1 MPYYYRRRQNRYRRR
16 RWFRPWRPRGFIRY
30 RRRRWRKQ
38 RRVRRKL
45 KRLSIKEWQPQNI
58 KKCCI
63 KGLHCLFYCNKDT
76 LQRNFRMYEHSI
88 NPEHIPGGGG
98 FSITKYSLDG
108 LYEQHQLD
116 RNWWT
121 QSNYNLPMARY
132 LGGYLKCYQSKHVDY
147 LVKCHFNFPMLAT
160 QLLYQSCQ
168 PSFMMM
174 SRYTYFIPSKET
186 RLLKKGYKKIKL
198 HPPQQMSN
206 KWFFQRDLCKTGLV
220 LIQAVAASF
229 DEYYIGTYNTS
240 NNCTLYTLNPHFWKR
255 HDFIQP
261 PVDGYTPYSVG
272 TTTKHLWTTHS
283 VVNNIN
289 QLKANELIYLGLTQ
303 KNQQGQPLSQNNKD
317 TYFTDHK
324 NWGNPFKEEY
334 LTETDTIYV
343 TTEPMVS
350 LKEKL
355 FNSLQQNSPLTPG
368 IITTV
373 SQQLLIQC
381 RYSPDRDTGEGN
393 KMYLKNLIRDTS
405 GWEEP
410 SEENLITEGFPLWT
424 LAFGFLDWHKKLG
437 EAVNLY
443 RSWVIVI
450 QTKFIEPELPYYIL
464 LDSNFIHDT
473 SPYQD
478 TSQKIKD
485 PDDENKWYPSC
496 RYQQQS
502 LESLVQTGPGIYRFH
517 NEKTVQAK
525 LKYNFYFKFG
535 GCVPKMDTVHNPCD
549 QAIYPIP
556 NQISSTCSLQNPAQ
570 PPETFLYQ
578 FDVYKDLLTKAATKR
593 ISKDWQTET
602 SLSTGQSRM
611 QPTTAQ
617 KALQEEEASSDEEK
631 DPQKMFLQL
640 QQYKRERRLLE
651 YQLQQLLGQP

>member
-16 RWFRPWRPRGFIRY
+16 RWFRPWRSRGFIRY

-88 NPEHIPGGGG
+88 NPHGIPGGGG

-108 LYEQHQLD
+108 LYEQHELD

-121 QSNYNLPMARY
+121 QSNYNLPMCRY
-132 LGGYLKCYQSKHVDY
+132 LGGYLKCYQSTHVDY
-147 LVKCHFNFPMLAT
+147 LVKCHFNYPMVAT
-160 QLLYQSCQ
+160 QLLYQATQ

-174 SRYTYFIPSKET
+174 SRYTHFIPSKQT
-186 RLLKKGYKKIKL
+186 RLIKKGYKKIKL
-198 HPPQQMSN
+198 TPPQQMSN

-229 DEYYIGTYNTS
+229 DQYYIPSNSLS
-240 NNCTLYTLNPHFWKR
+240 NNCTLYTLNTHFWKR

-261 PVDGYTPYSVG
+261 PIDGYTPYSAG
-272 TTTKHLWTTHS
+272 TTTKHLWTTDQTAQLTQ
-283 VVNNIN
+283 IN
-289 QLKANELIYLGLTQ
+289 ANMLTYLALTQ
-303 KNQQGQPLSQNNKD
+303 KNQSGQKLSNSNKD
-317 TYFTDHK
+317 TYFTNH
-324 NWGNPFKEEY
+324 NLWGNPFKQEY
-334 LTETDTIYV
+334 LDETDTIYV
-343 TTEPMVS
+343 TTEPMVT
-350 LKEKL
+350 LKAKL
-355 FNSLQQNSPLTPG
+355 LQSLQENKPLPAGT
-368 IITTV
+368 ITTV
-373 SQQLLIQC
+373 SQQLLIEC

-410 SEENLITEGFPLWT
+410 TDEDLITEGFPLWT

-437 EAVNLY
+437 TAINLY

-450 QTKFIEPELPYYIL
+450 QTKFIEPELPYYVL
-464 LDSNFIHDT
+464 LDFNFVHGT
-473 SPYQD
+473 SPY
-478 TSQKIKD
+478 KD
-485 PDDENKWYPSC
+485 PQHDKIDPEDENKWYPSC

-502 LESLVQTGPGIYRFH
+502 LESIVQTGPGIYKFG
-517 NEKTVQAK
+517 NEKSVEAK

-535 GCVPKMDTVHNPCD
+535 GCVPKMDTIHNPCD

-593 ISKDWQTET
+593 ISKAWQTER

-611 QPTTAQ
+611 QPSTAQ
-617 KALQEEEASSDEEK
+617 KAIEEEETASDEEK

-651 YQLQQLLGQP
+651 FQLRELLGQP

>member
-1 MPYYYRRRQNRYRRR
+1 
-16 RWFRPWRPRGFIRY
+16 
-30 RRRRWRKQ
+30 
-38 RRVRRKL
+38 
-45 KRLSIKEWQPQNI
+45 
-58 KKCCI
+58 
-63 KGLHCLFYCNKDT
+63 
-76 LQRNFRMYEHSI
+76 MYEHSI

-108 LYEQHQLD
+108 LYEQHELD

-147 LVKCHFNFPMLAT
+147 LVKCHFNYPMVAT
-160 QLLYQSCQ
+160 QLLYQSTQ

-174 SRYTYFIPSKET
+174 SRYTHFIPSKET

-229 DEYYIGTYNTS
+229 DQYYIGTYNTS

-272 TTTKHLWTTHS
+272 TTTKHLWTTHNI
-283 VVNNIN
+283 VANIN
-289 QLKANELIYLGLTQ
+289 QLKAENLIYLALTQ
-303 KNQQGQPLSQNNKD
+303 KNQPGINLTTYNKD

-324 NWGNPFKEEY
+324 LWGNPFKEEY
-334 LTETDTIYV
+334 LSETDTIYV

-355 FNSLQQNSPLTPG
+355 FKSLQDKTAIPTG
-368 IITTV
+368 TITQV

-410 SEENLITEGFPLWT
+410 SEQDLITEGFPLWT

-464 LDSNFIHDT
+464 LDYNFVHDT

-478 TSQKIKD
+478 TTQKTKD

-535 GCVPKMDTVHNPCD
+535 GCVPKMDTVHNPCE

-593 ISKDWQTET
+593 ISKDWQIET
-602 SLSTGQSRM
+602 SFSTGQSRM

-617 KALQEEEASSDEEK
+617 KALEEEETASDEEK
-631 DPQKMFLQL
+631 DPQKMLFQL

-651 YQLQQLLGQP
+651 FQLRELLAQP

>member
-1 MPYYYRRRQNRYRRR
+1 MPYYFRRRQNRYRRR
-16 RWFRPWRPRGFIRY
+16 RWFWPRRPRNFVRY
-30 RRRRWRKQ
+30 RRRRWRK
-38 RRVRRKL
+38 RHRVRRKL

-108 LYEQHQLD
+108 LYEQHELD

-121 QSNYNLPMARY
+121 QTNYNLPLVRY
-132 LGGYLKCYQSKHVDY
+132 LGGYLKCYQSQTVDY
-147 LVKCHFNFPMLAT
+147 LVKCHFNYPMLAT
-160 QLLYQSCQ
+160 QLLYQSTQ

-174 SRYTYFIPSKET
+174 SKYTHFIPSKKT
-186 RLLKKGYKKIKL
+186 KLIKRGYKKIKL

-229 DEYYIGTYNTS
+229 EEYYIATNAMS
-240 NNCTLYTLNPHFWKR
+240 NNCTLYSLNTHFWKR

-261 PVDGYTPYSVG
+261 PIDGYTPYSVG
-272 TTTKHLWTTHS
+272 TTTKHLWTTDQT
-283 VVNNIN
+283 NNIQN
-289 QLKANELIYLGLTQ
+289 IKASQLTYLALTQ
-303 KNQQGQPLSQNNKD
+303 KNQPGQKLSTANIN
-317 TYFTDHK
+317 TYFIDHN
-324 NWGNPFKEEY
+324 NWGNPFRQEY
-334 LTETDTIYV
+334 LDETDTIYV

-350 LKEKL
+350 LKAK
-355 FNSLQQNSPLTPG
+355 LQQSVTSSTPLPAGT
-368 IITTV
+368 ITTV
-373 SQQLLIQC
+373 SQQLLIEC
-381 RYSPDRDTGEGN
+381 RYSPDKDTGEGN

-410 SEENLITEGFPLWT
+410 TDEDLLTEGFPLWT

-437 EAVNLY
+437 TAINLY

-450 QTKFIEPELPYYIL
+450 QTKFIEPELPYYVL
-464 LDSNFIHDT
+464 LDYNFVHGA
-473 SPYQD
+473 SPY
-478 TSQKIKD
+478 TD
-485 PDDENKWYPSC
+485 PQHTKLDPEDENKWYPSC

-502 LESLVQTGPGIYRFH
+502 LEALVHTGPGTFKFH
-517 NEKTVQAK
+517 NEKSVEAK
-525 LKYNFYFKFG
+525 LKYNFLFKFG
-535 GCVPKMDTVHNPCD
+535 GCVPKMDTIHNPCE

-556 NQISSTCSLQNPAQ
+556 NQNSSTYSLQNPAQ

-593 ISKDWQTET
+593 ITKTEQTEK

-611 QPTTAQ
+611 QPSTAQ
-617 KALQEEEASSDEEK
+617 ETSQTEETSSDEEK
-631 DPQKMFLQL
+631 DPQTMLLQL
-640 QQYKRERRLLE
+640 KQYKRERRLLE
-651 YQLQQLLGQP
+651 QQLRDILNQP

>member
-16 RWFRPWRPRGFIRY
+16 RWFRPWRSRGFIRY

-108 LYEQHQLD
+108 LYEQHELD

-147 LVKCHFNFPMLAT
+147 LVKCHFNYPMVAT
-160 QLLYQSCQ
+160 QLLYQSTQ

-174 SRYTYFIPSKET
+174 SRYTHFIPSKET

-229 DEYYIGTYNTS
+229 DQYYIGTYNTS

-272 TTTKHLWTTHS
+272 TTTKHLWTTHNI
-283 VVNNIN
+283 VANIN
-289 QLKANELIYLGLTQ
+289 QLKAENLIYLALTQ
-303 KNQQGQPLSQNNKD
+303 KNQPGINLTTYNKD

-324 NWGNPFKEEY
+324 LWGNPFKEEY
-334 LTETDTIYV
+334 LSETDTIYV

-355 FNSLQQNSPLTPG
+355 FKSLQDKTAIPTG
-368 IITTV
+368 TITQV

-410 SEENLITEGFPLWT
+410 SEQDLITEGFPLWT

-464 LDSNFIHDT
+464 LDYNFVHDT

-478 TSQKIKD
+478 TTQKTKD

-535 GCVPKMDTVHNPCD
+535 GCVPKMDTVHNPCE

-593 ISKDWQTET
+593 ISKDWQIET
-602 SLSTGQSRM
+602 SFSTGQSRM

-617 KALQEEEASSDEEK
+617 KALEEEETASDEEK
-631 DPQKMFLQL
+631 DPQKMLFQL

-651 YQLQQLLGQP
+651 FQLRELLAQP